1 MLILIIIRMLMKLL
15 LKELIFQDQV
25 RLNNFLLEIIMK
37 VIMKAT
43 LIQICL
49 KLWNIKIM
57 IIIINWVL
65 LVEIN
70 KIFFVFYYEFIL

>member
-1 MLILIIIRMLMKLL
+1 MLILIIIIIRMLMMLL

-25 RLNNFLLEIIMK
+25 RLNIFLLEIIMK

-49 KLWNIKIM
+49 KL
-57 IIIINWVL
+57 
-65 LVEIN
+65 
-70 KIFFVFYYEFIL
+70 